1 VSSPSPLPA
10 CPRLCIDD
18 LERICRDRASLSE
31 NERKRDVL
39 CLSRFAFFRRA
50 SPPAQVIYARALD
63 TVAKLGHRSTTFV
76 LESLGFEAC
85 TRRHLL
91 PKFGQKQISSRF
103 SVLPC
108 LCHVFPTLIAATTG
122 HQIYPNLFLFNLGIT
137 LLLNSLKTRRITAW
151 FLPGRVFKIR
161 AVLPLQETSCHFF
174 SCSVKFS

>member
-108 LCHVFPTLIAATTG
+108 LCHVFRRPSDESHRRTTPPQ
-122 HQIYPNLFLFNLGIT
+122 HQ
-137 LLLNSLKTRRITAW
+137 LL
-151 FLPGRVFKIR
+151 V
-161 AVLPLQETSCHFF
+161 PLDAQHLRLHL
-174 SCSVKFS
+174 CS